1 MSANKTLTPAARKAR
16 NARNTARVTFGLGLG
31 VSLVANVAAS
41 EHSVAGIASGMWAP
55 VALLLALVMLENGS
69 VKGRAAQAAVGVLAA
84 VAGWT
89 SYWHLVEILESA
101 GVHDPISLYLMPLT
115 VDVLMAL
122 ASPGMRAAK
131 AATAGR
137 RPAAKRAPARKAS
150 TEKAPAA
157 RRLQVATA

>member
-1 MSANKTLTPAARKAR
+1 MSTATPAKKITPAARKAR
-16 NARNTARVTFGLGLG
+16 NARATARVTFGLGLV
-31 VSLVANVAAS
+31 VSLAANVAAS
-41 EHSVAGIASGMWAP
+41 EHTVAGIAAGIWAP

-69 VKGRAAQAAVGVLAA
+69 VKGRAAQVAVGLLAA

-122 ASPGMRAAK
+122 ASPGMKAAK
-131 AATAGR
+131 AATVRRR
-137 RPAAKRAPARKAS
+137 RPAAKKTNVRQLRAA
-150 TEKAPAA
+150 
-157 RRLQVATA
+157 